1 VTEQKRLGTGVEQQ
15 IIGQD
20 EPLFPAR
27 LVTDQLSSI
36 SLRELCHFATPGDA
50 ATQTVRLAQLYA
62 LIRLVPVTVA
72 ANLFNACIVAAALF
86 GSVPTLPLAT
96 WLGTMLAFCSVRSL
110 RARRLIHD
118 PAYTQR
124 HPTGIRSVTTGVGV
138 LALLWAVPMICWFP
152 DASEPQRL
160 LIAIVVTGMMSGG
173 AMTMATVPPAA
184 ITYIVVLAVAAIATT
199 LIIGEPLIAGLVLA
213 FAIVLSFSA
222 LWNARQFV
230 SHLRARL
237 ELEEQGQLVR
247 LLREFE
253 ASGSD
258 WLWELDA
265 DLRLRYMSVAMADVM
280 GHPLR
285 DLLGLSVFALL
296 DPSGKIAEVSAGM
309 RAVMDHFRDGEDF
322 RDMAIPTM
330 GGTRWWALSAK
341 RMIDDKGKVVGWR
354 GVGSDITDTRLR
366 GEDSTRAVRQDPMT
380 GLANRLLVRELIEE
394 ALLRQWQG
402 DADCSLLLVDLDR
415 FKLVNDTLGH
425 GVGDQLLI
433 EVARRLEEEVGDDG
447 RVGRLD
453 GDEFAIIWRGRGGHP
468 ALSALAQRVIDAIA
482 RTYLIGIADLH
493 VGATIGIACG
503 PLDGE
508 REEALIRSADLALYH
523 AKKAGRG
530 GFAFYKREMFEEAED
545 RRLLENDVRSALQS
559 DSFTLAYQPIVD
571 AITGAVV
578 GREALLR
585 WCHPT
590 RGPIAPDVF
599 IPIVEDAGLIHQ
611 IGGWV
616 IREACR
622 EAASW
627 AEPLRVAV
635 NVSAAQLGGA
645 GLAQSVIGALAD
657 SGLRP
662 NLLELEV
669 TESIFIGDDP
679 ATLLSLARLR
689 ELGVRL
695 VLDDFGQGYS
705 SFGYLSRAKFAKI
718 KIDQQFVR
726 DAAAGDR
733 DARAIVTAILALAQ
747 GLGVESTAEGVE
759 TETQAE
765 VMRDLG
771 CGQLQGFYFGRPVPS
786 ADIARAPTRRRKRA

>member
-1 VTEQKRLGTGVEQQ
+1 VERLT
-15 IIGQD
+15 IGQD
-20 EPLFPAR
+20 EPLFPAVLVADR
-27 LVTDQLSSI
+27 LGRVSVID
-36 SLRELCHFATPGDA
+36 LCHFSAPHDA
-50 ATQTVRLAQLYA
+50 ATHSIRLAQFYA

-72 ANLFNACIVAAALF
+72 VNLFNALIVAVSLA
-86 GSVPTLPLAT
+86 GTVPAWPLAG
-96 WLGTMLAFCSVRSL
+96 WLCAMTILCSL
-110 RARRLIHD
+110 RAARAHRLAHD
-118 PAYTQR
+118 PDYAQR
-124 HPTGIRSVTTGVGV
+124 HPTGVRSISTGVGL
-138 LALLWAVPMICWFP
+138 LALLWSVPMIMWFP
-152 DASEPQRL
+152 TAAEPQRL
-160 LIAIVVTGMMSGG
+160 LIAIVMTGMMSAG

-184 ITYIVVLAVAAIATT
+184 ATYIGILALASIAASIEIGQPLLAALVIGFAGT
-199 LIIGEPLIAGLVLA
+199 L
-213 FAIVLSFSA
+213 SWSS

-265 DLRLRYMSVAMADVM
+265 KLRLRFMSTAMADAIGFPM
-280 GHPLR
+280 P
-285 DLLGLSVFALL
+285 DLLGLSVFTLL
-296 DPSGKIAEVSAGM
+296 DPTRKIADVSSSM
-309 RAVMDHFRDGEDF
+309 RSVMEYFRNGEDF
-322 RDMAIPTM
+322 RDMAIPAM

-341 RMIDDKGKVVGWR
+341 RMIDDRGHVVGWR

-366 GEDSTRAVRQDPMT
+366 GDDLTRAARRDPMT

-394 ALLRQWQG
+394 ALLRQGQG
-402 DADCSLLLVDLDR
+402 ESDCSLLLVDLDR

-425 GVGDQLLI
+425 GIGDQLLI
-433 EVARRLEEEVGDDG
+433 DVARRLESAVGEG
-447 RVGRLD
+447 GSVGRLG
-453 GDEFAIIWRGRGGHP
+453 GDEFAIIWRGGGTR
-468 ALSALAQRVIDAIA
+468 AALAKLAERIIDAVS
-482 RTYLIGIADLH
+482 RGYLIGVANLH
-493 VGATIGIACG
+493 IGATIGIASG
-503 PLDGE
+503 PGDGA
-508 REEALIRSADLALYH
+508 REEALMRSADLALYR

-530 GFAFYKREMFEEAED
+530 GFAFYERHMFEQAED
-545 RRLLENDVRSALQS
+545 HRQLENDVRAALQS

-571 AITGAVV
+571 AGTGEIV

-585 WCHPT
+585 WLHPT

-599 IPIVEDAGLIHQ
+599 IPIIEDAGLIHQ

-627 AEPLRVAV
+627 AEPMCVAV
-635 NVSAAQLGGA
+635 NVSGAQLGGT
-645 GLAQSVIGALAD
+645 GLAQTVVSALAA

-679 ATLLSLARLR
+679 ATLSSLARLR
-689 ELGVRL
+689 GLGVRL
-695 VLDDFGQGYS
+695 VLDDFGKGYS
-705 SFGYLSRAKFAKI
+705 SFGYLSRARFAKI

-726 DAAAGDR
+726 DAADGDQ
-733 DARAIVTAILALAQ
+733 DARAIVTAILALAK

-759 TETQAE
+759 TAAQAE
-765 VMRDLG
+765 VMRTLG
-771 CGQLQGFYFGRPVPS
+771 CGQLQGFHFGRPVPS
-786 ADIARAPTRRRKRA
+786 ADIACAAPAVRQRA